1 MESPVDILPAKRPA
15 PTGITFEMLDRMCFH
30 FSVAFSFFLF
40 KKFGDYLHAVHE
52 LLFVLTPI

>member
-1 MESPVDILPAKRPA
+1 MESPVHILPAKRPA

-30 FSVAFSFFLF
+30 FSVAFSL